1 MRLVKLISKQLLVHV
16 QTTIGFGFNLLL
28 VLPENE

>member
-1 MRLVKLISKQLLVHV
+1 MRLAKSISKQLLVHA

-28 VLPENE
+28 VLPANE